1 MNKPTLYVMCGLP
14 ASGKSTYSKE
24 LALKYNA
31 KIFSSDALREEMLND
46 VNNQDHNTDIFIE
59 LHRRIKAHLASGSNA
74 IMDST
79 NINSKKRR
87 AFLSELKNIPCIKE
101 CHIIATPYE
110 ECLKRNKE
118 RDRVVPE
125 DVIKKMYLN
134 WNTPYWFEGW
144 DSIICYYDTE
154 RTITVDDWIEQ
165 YKDYNQDNPHHTM
178 TLGEHCRKTFE
189 FILHEDVYGSDSAL
203 LYAAAIHDCGK
214 PFTKSFKNS
223 KGELTDV
230 AHYYN
235 HNNSG
240 AYDSLFFKYLTNVS
254 SLDISILIN
263 LHMQPYF
270 WKEEKTH
277 KKYEHLWGKELY
289 DNVMKLHKADKESH

>member
-1 MNKPTLYVMCGLP
+1 MEKPKFIMMCGLP
-14 ASGKSTYSKE
+14 ASGKSTYAKE

-31 KIFSSDALREEMLND
+31 KIFSSDELREEMLND

-59 LHRRIKAHLASGSNA
+59 LHRRIKAHLASGGNA
-74 IMDST
+74 VYDAT

-87 AFLSELKNIPCIKE
+87 AFLSELKNINCIKK
-101 CHIIATPYE
+101 CYIVATPYE
-110 ECLKRNKE
+110 KCLKRNKE

-125 DVIKKMYLN
+125 DVIKRMYLN

-144 DSIICYYDTE
+144 DNIICYCDTE
-154 RTITVDDWIEQ
+154 HTITVDDWLEQ
-165 YKDYNQDNPHHTM
+165 HKDYNQDNPHHTM

-189 FILHEDVYGSDSAL
+189 FLLNRNENNSLL

-240 AYDSLFFKYLTNVS
+240 AYDSLFFKYLTSVN
-254 SLDISILIN
+254 SLDVSILVN

-270 WKEEKTH
+270 WKEEKTY
-277 KKYEHLWGKELY
+277 KKYERLWGKELY